1 MKTTVGTLFIAF
13 IVKVMWL
20 TFLTGLGLVFLKYA
34 LEMFDIEMV
43 ITLKGIICTEAL
55 LVTCK
60 IIKNELQRKSL
71 HRKENI

>member
-13 IVKVMWL
+13 VVKVMWL

-34 LEMFDIEMV
+34 LEMFDIELV
-43 ITLKGIICTEAL
+43 ITLRGIVCAEAL

-60 IIKNELQRKSL
+60 IIKNEL
-71 HRKENI
+71 

>member
-13 IVKVMWL
+13 VVKVMWL

-34 LEMFDIEMV
+34 LEMFDIELV
-43 ITLKGIICTEAL
+43 ITLKGIVFTEAL

-60 IIKNELQRKSL
+60 IIKNEL
-71 HRKENI
+71 

>member
-13 IVKVMWL
+13 VVKVMWL

-43 ITLKGIICTEAL
+43 ITLKGIVCTETL

-60 IIKNELQRKSL
+60 IIKNEL
-71 HRKENI
+71 

>member
-13 IVKVMWL
+13 VVKVMWL

-43 ITLKGIICTEAL
+43 ITLKGIVCTEAL

-60 IIKNELQRKSL
+60 IIKTEL
-71 HRKENI
+71 

>member
-13 IVKVMWL
+13 VVKVMWL

-34 LEMFDIEMV
+34 SEMFDIELV
-43 ITLKGIICTEAL
+43 ITLKGIVFTEAL

-60 IIKNELQRKSL
+60 IIKAEL
-71 HRKENI
+71 

>member
-13 IVKVMWL
+13 VFKVMWL

-34 LEMFDIEMV
+34 LEMVDIEMV

-60 IIKNELQRKSL
+60 IIKNEL
-71 HRKENI
+71 

>member
-13 IVKVMWL
+13 VVKVMWL

-34 LEMFDIEMV
+34 LEMFDIELV
-43 ITLKGIICTEAL
+43 ITLKGIVCTEAL

-60 IIKNELQRKSL
+60 NIKNEL
-71 HRKENI
+71 

>member
-13 IVKVMWL
+13 VVKVMWL

-34 LEMFDIEMV
+34 LEMFDIELV
-43 ITLKGIICTEAL
+43 ITLKEIVCTEAL

-60 IIKNELQRKSL
+60 IIKNEL
-71 HRKENI
+71 

>member
-13 IVKVMWL
+13 VVKVMWL

-60 IIKNELQRKSL
+60 IIKAEL
-71 HRKENI
+71 

>member
-13 IVKVMWL
+13 VVKVMWL

-43 ITLKGIICTEAL
+43 ITLKGIICTEVL

-60 IIKNELQRKSL
+60 IIKNEL
-71 HRKENI
+71 

>member
-13 IVKVMWL
+13 VVKVMWL

-34 LEMFDIEMV
+34 LEMFDIELV
-43 ITLKGIICTEAL
+43 ITLKGIVCTEAL

-60 IIKNELQRKSL
+60 IIKTEL
-71 HRKENI
+71 

>member
-13 IVKVMWL
+13 VVKVMWL

-34 LEMFDIEMV
+34 LEIFDIELV
-43 ITLKGIICTEAL
+43 ITLKGIVCTEAL

-60 IIKNELQRKSL
+60 IIKTEL
-71 HRKENI
+71 

>member
-13 IVKVMWL
+13 VVKVMWL

-43 ITLKGIICTEAL
+43 ITLKGIVFTEAL

-60 IIKNELQRKSL
+60 IIKNEL
-71 HRKENI
+71 

>member
-13 IVKVMWL
+13 VVKVMWL

-60 IIKNELQRKSL
+60 TIKNEL
-71 HRKENI
+71 

>member
-13 IVKVMWL
+13 VVRVMWL

-34 LEMFDIEMV
+34 LEMFDIELV
-43 ITLKGIICTEAL
+43 ITLKGIVCTEAL

-60 IIKNELQRKSL
+60 IIKTEL
-71 HRKENI
+71 

>member
-13 IVKVMWL
+13 VVKVMWL

-43 ITLKGIICTEAL
+43 ITLKGIVCTEAL
-55 LVTCK
+55 LVTYK
-60 IIKNELQRKSL
+60 VIKDEL
-71 HRKENI
+71 

>member
-13 IVKVMWL
+13 VVKVMWL

-34 LEMFDIEMV
+34 LEMLGIEIV

-55 LVTCK
+55 LVTGK
-60 IIKNELQRKSL
+60 IIKGEL
-71 HRKENI
+71 

>member
-13 IVKVMWL
+13 VVKVMWL

-34 LEMFDIEMV
+34 LEMFDIEMI
-43 ITLKGIICTEAL
+43 ITLKGIVCTEVL

-60 IIKNELQRKSL
+60 IIKNEL
-71 HRKENI
+71 

>member
-13 IVKVMWL
+13 VVKVMWL

-34 LEMFDIEMV
+34 LEMFDIELV

-60 IIKNELQRKSL
+60 IIKTEL
-71 HRKENI
+71 

>member
-13 IVKVMWL
+13 VVKVMWL

-55 LVTCK
+55 LVTGK
-60 IIKNELQRKSL
+60 IIKNEL
-71 HRKENI
+71 